1 MSDYETFQLQWMIDR
16 EHSLRELMEE
26 LQSLQYED
34 PEDSDRIST
43 PITELFAEG
52 EAERGFGSEIWPCE
66 AEYESREKV
75 ERYLAHAL
83 NLLVVFPFRLDFLS
97 PSDSP
102 DFLCYTIIQVDGE
115 LQSRSLPINS
125 CCSLLVSFP
134 VFYSPIQVFKCAH
147 GGRFRRGSSTRSK
160 PRRHP

>member
-43 PITELFAEG
+43 PITELFAEW

-75 ERYLAHAL
+75 ERYLDVL
-83 NLLVVFPFRLDFLS
+83 YELVERETNGEILSESDKKRYVWLFDEIHRLGGDIPFGVE
-97 PSDSP
+97 
-102 DFLCYTIIQVDGE
+102 I
-115 LQSRSLPINS
+115 
-125 CCSLLVSFP
+125 
-134 VFYSPIQVFKCAH
+134 
-147 GGRFRRGSSTRSK
+147 
-160 PRRHP
+160 

>member
-43 PITELFAEG
+43 PITELFAEW

-75 ERYLAHAL
+75 ERYLDEL
-83 NLLVVFPFRLDFLS
+83 YELVERETNGEILSESDKKRYVWLFDKIHRLGGDIPFGVE
-97 PSDSP
+97 
-102 DFLCYTIIQVDGE
+102 I
-115 LQSRSLPINS
+115 
-125 CCSLLVSFP
+125 
-134 VFYSPIQVFKCAH
+134 
-147 GGRFRRGSSTRSK
+147 
-160 PRRHP
+160 

>member
-1 MSDYETFQLQWMIDR
+1 MSDYETFQLQWMIGR

-43 PITELFAEG
+43 PITELFAEW

-75 ERYLAHAL
+75 ERYLDEL
-83 NLLVVFPFRLDFLS
+83 YELVERETNGEILSESDKKRHVWLFDEIHRLGGDIPFGVE
-97 PSDSP
+97 
-102 DFLCYTIIQVDGE
+102 I
-115 LQSRSLPINS
+115 
-125 CCSLLVSFP
+125 
-134 VFYSPIQVFKCAH
+134 
-147 GGRFRRGSSTRSK
+147 
-160 PRRHP
+160 

>member
-1 MSDYETFQLQWMIDR
+1 MSDYEKFQLQWMIDH

-43 PITELFAEG
+43 PITELFAEW

-75 ERYLAHAL
+75 ERYLDEL
-83 NLLVVFPFRLDFLS
+83 YELVERETNGEILSESDKKRYVWLFDEIHRLGGDIPFGVE
-97 PSDSP
+97 
-102 DFLCYTIIQVDGE
+102 I
-115 LQSRSLPINS
+115 
-125 CCSLLVSFP
+125 
-134 VFYSPIQVFKCAH
+134 
-147 GGRFRRGSSTRSK
+147 
-160 PRRHP
+160 

>member
-1 MSDYETFQLQWMIDR
+1 MSDYEKFQLQWMIDR

-43 PITELFAEG
+43 PITELFAEW

-75 ERYLAHAL
+75 ERYLDEL
-83 NLLVVFPFRLDFLS
+83 YELVERETNGEILSESDKKRYVWLFDEIHRLSGDIPFGVE
-97 PSDSP
+97 
-102 DFLCYTIIQVDGE
+102 I
-115 LQSRSLPINS
+115 
-125 CCSLLVSFP
+125 
-134 VFYSPIQVFKCAH
+134 
-147 GGRFRRGSSTRSK
+147 
-160 PRRHP
+160 

>member
-43 PITELFAEG
+43 PITELFAEWK
-52 EAERGFGSEIWPCE
+52 AERGFGSEIWPCE

-75 ERYLAHAL
+75 ERYLDEL
-83 NLLVVFPFRLDFLS
+83 YELVERETNGEILSESDKKRYVWLFDEIHRLGGDIPFGVE
-97 PSDSP
+97 
-102 DFLCYTIIQVDGE
+102 I
-115 LQSRSLPINS
+115 
-125 CCSLLVSFP
+125 
-134 VFYSPIQVFKCAH
+134 
-147 GGRFRRGSSTRSK
+147 
-160 PRRHP
+160 

>member
-1 MSDYETFQLQWMIDR
+1 MSDYEKFQLQWMIDR

-43 PITELFAEG
+43 PITELFAEW

-75 ERYLAHAL
+75 ERYLDEL
-83 NLLVVFPFRLDFLS
+83 YELVERETNGEILSESDEKRYVWLFDEIHRLGGDIPFGVE
-97 PSDSP
+97 
-102 DFLCYTIIQVDGE
+102 I
-115 LQSRSLPINS
+115 
-125 CCSLLVSFP
+125 
-134 VFYSPIQVFKCAH
+134 
-147 GGRFRRGSSTRSK
+147 
-160 PRRHP
+160 

>member
-1 MSDYETFQLQWMIDR
+1 MSDYETCQLQWMIDR

-43 PITELFAEG
+43 PITELFAEW

-75 ERYLAHAL
+75 ERYLDEL
-83 NLLVVFPFRLDFLS
+83 YELVERETNGEILSESDKKRYVWLFDEIQRLGGDIPFGAE
-97 PSDSP
+97 
-102 DFLCYTIIQVDGE
+102 I
-115 LQSRSLPINS
+115 
-125 CCSLLVSFP
+125 
-134 VFYSPIQVFKCAH
+134 
-147 GGRFRRGSSTRSK
+147 
-160 PRRHP
+160 